1 MKVQQ
6 ALAHPDRGQREAF
19 CSQILKQLS
28 ALLLSGPQRMA
39 VQHLTQLRTDQNAC
53 SSNSIPQIVAVT
65 AIR

>member
-53 SSNSIPQIVAVT
+53 SSNSIPQISSVT
-65 AIR
+65 AIQ